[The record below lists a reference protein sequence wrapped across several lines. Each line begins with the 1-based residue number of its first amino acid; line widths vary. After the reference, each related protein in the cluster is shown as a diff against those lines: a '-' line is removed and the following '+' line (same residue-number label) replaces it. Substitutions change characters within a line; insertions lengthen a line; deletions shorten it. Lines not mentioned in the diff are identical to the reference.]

1 MSSTDSSSNNP
12 AIQRQES
19 PLYSQKE
26 TPRETPKTTGK
37 YSPGA
42 PKIDMTRGERMPAA
56 KIYRD

>member
-1 MSSTDSSSNNP
+1 MSSTEPSSNDP
-12 AIQRQES
+12 SIQRQES
-19 PLYSQKE
+19 PLNSSKE
-26 TPRETPKTTGK
+26 TPRETPKNTGK